1 MPPLAAVSQK
11 TTSRRFILSFRRHTT
26 NHSTCF
32 PGAMGAA
39 AVKEGLRVFF
49 ALFGTLA
56 FLAAVATALWF
67 LLFHFALKKLPPVQE
82 ALGYKKRDKP
92 SLAEKRGDIEA
103 LKAQHRHISGI
114 QQQPIMSAGD
124 GGVRLQHRR

>member
-1 MPPLAAVSQK
+1 MA
-11 TTSRRFILSFRRHTT
+11 
-26 NHSTCF
+26 
-32 PGAMGAA
+32 AA
-39 AVKEGLRVFF
+39 AVKEGLSVFF

-56 FLAAVATALWF
+56 LLAVVATALWF

-114 QQQPIMSAGD
+114 QQQPIMSSVD